1 MRVQLT
7 KVRRKVITRNGKTD
21 STIFPMQT
29 CRADKTTHLV
39 VKSSLASGKD
49 NKVNTKV
56 VILKVKACVSYIFF
70 SPYDSTSITMKN
82 KLFLFSRY

>member
-39 VKSSLASGKD
+39 VKSSLASGR
-49 NKVNTKV
+49 T
-56 VILKVKACVSYIFF
+56 I
-70 SPYDSTSITMKN
+70 
-82 KLFLFSRY
+82 KLTQKL